1 MTAPVGRIVLV
12 FVPVKEILIS
22 YEPVRNV
29 FRNSAAL
36 RIRRTEIE
44 TFASRSIHEFGIVD
58 VCRNVMRHVYVPVHV
73 IGPRGNPKV
82 RARKYE
88 FRSRHTRYIAFKMAL
103 FGSGWIIFTVREV
116 SGLRIEIR
124 HPRATEKRLLRLP
137 FPVFPVIEG
146 VLS

>member
-12 FVPVKEILIS
+12 FVLVEEILIS

-44 TFASRSIHEFGIVD
+44 TFASRSIHEFGIID
-58 VCRNVMRHVYVPVHV
+58 ACRNVLHHVYIPVHV
-73 IGPRGNPKV
+73 IGPGGNPEV

-88 FRSRHTRYIAFKMAL
+88 FRSRLAHYVSLVMAL
-103 FGSGWIIFTVREV
+103 FRRSRVVFSVREI
-116 SGLRIEIR
+116 SGLRIEVR
-124 HPRATEKRLLRLP
+124 HP
-137 FPVFPVIEG
+137 
-146 VLS
+146 